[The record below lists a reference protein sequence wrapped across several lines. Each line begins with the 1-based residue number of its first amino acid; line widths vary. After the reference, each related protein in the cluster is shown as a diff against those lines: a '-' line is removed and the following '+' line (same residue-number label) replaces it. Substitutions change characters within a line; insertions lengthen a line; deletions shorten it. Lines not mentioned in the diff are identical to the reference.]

1 MQYIL
6 GCDGGAT
13 KAEYMIVDF
22 AGNIVAHSKTPGIQY
37 ALLGK
42 EGFEKALYA
51 DLDALLLSAGILKQD
66 ILCATLG
73 MTNYGETKN
82 SAEDM
87 TEAAHNYF
95 PIEKVCMMNDAVVG
109 WSGSLGGK
117 AGVNMVAGTGSIA
130 YGQDEGGNG
139 RRAGGYSIRFNDE
152 GSCCWMGKEVAA
164 LFFKQADERIPRT
177 ALFDIVMEE
186 YNLDDPM
193 MFTDVLMAGPATDD
207 AALAALQLLALKA
220 YHAGDP
226 CAEQLYVRAAK
237 ELSSVVA
244 TIIKK
249 LDFKKNPVSVSYSG
263 GLFKAGD
270 CIIKPF
276 EKEITSIGGVL
287 VKPLYSPI
295 IGAIIYGLL
304 QLGMNEEIIK
314 LADKI
319 EAQL

>member
-13 KAEYMIVDF
+13 KTEFLLADLQ
-22 AGNIVAHSKTPGIQY
+22 GNIVAHSTTPGIQY

-42 EGFEKALYA
+42 AGFIKALYA
-51 DLDALLLSAGILKQD
+51 DLDAFVMEAGISKEK
-66 ILCATLG
+66 IICASLG
-73 MTNYGETKN
+73 MTNYGETQN
-82 SAEDM
+82 SAADM
-87 TEAAHNYF
+87 TAAAKNYF
-95 PIEKVCMMNDAVVG
+95 PTEKAYMMNDSVVG

-130 YGQDEGGNG
+130 YGQDESGNG

-152 GSCCWMGKEVAA
+152 GSCCWMGREVAS

-177 ALFDIVMEE
+177 AFFDIVMEE

-207 AALAALQLLALKA
+207 AALAALQYLALKA

-226 CAEQLYVRAAK
+226 CAKQLYIRAAE
-237 ELSSVVA
+237 ELASVVG
-244 TIIKK
+244 TIIKR
-249 LDFKKNPVSVSYSG
+249 LDFAEKPVSISYSG
-263 GLFKAGD
+263 GLFKAGE
-270 CIIKPF
+270 CILKPF
-276 EKEITSIGGVL
+276 EQEIHKIGGKL

-295 IGAIIYGLL
+295 IGAVIYGLL
-304 QLGMNEEIIK
+304 QLEMDKDIVKI
-314 LADKI
+314 ADKI